1 MLVVVTIVVMFN
13 IFRKKKDCPKFEAL
27 AGFINKDLYFVRTAQ
42 WNWLD
47 EDKIFAIDPVKPRM
61 LTLDPWPQIIFLAAD
76 GQLSVTEYINYVAG
90 KYSGNIPEN
99 LDRTIIDELLKL
111 ESYQIIK
118 FVAEQCNPEILFDKP
133 GALIK

>member
-1 MLVVVTIVVMFN
+1 M
-13 IFRKKKDCPKFEAL
+13 
-27 AGFINKDLYFVRTAQ
+27 
-42 WNWLD
+42 
-47 EDKIFAIDPVKPRM
+47 IDPVKPRM

-118 FVAEQCNPEILFDKP
+118 
-133 GALIK
+133 